1 MKCFLKVK
9 NCSYPVLSANIIHSY
24 KFKSINYR
32 QCNICGLQ
40 FQYPIK
46 KVEIKKIYD
55 QNYYNNYYTN
65 KVKNNLYNERKLQY
79 NLDKKIFL
87 KYFVD
92 KKNKSILDYG
102 CGNGEFLIKFK
113 SKKYGFEINQNIE
126 KMKKIEYITSK
137 QILKKKFDAI
147 FLRGVIEHIP
157 DFAIVIPRLI
167 NRLKKNGL
175 FFISA
180 TPNTKNVSFF
190 LNKKSFKLND
200 KAHLYHFD
208 YINLSI
214 FFLKNCLYNI
224 HTSLEY
230 WDTPYKKISYDYNI
244 QKKLLKS
251 FNYNKK
257 SNEIS
262 SPGVGNIMTLV
273 YKKMLK

>member
-1 MKCFLKVK
+1 MPPINAQNWAISWLLTQIF
-9 NCSYPVLSANIIHSY
+9 LSA
-24 KFKSINYR
+24 
-32 QCNICGLQ
+32 
-40 FQYPIK
+40 
-46 KVEIKKIYD
+46 
-55 QNYYNNYYTN
+55 TN
-65 KVKNNLYNERKLQY
+65 K
-79 NLDKKIFL
+79 
-87 KYFVD
+87 
-92 KKNKSILDYG
+92 
-102 CGNGEFLIKFK
+102 
-113 SKKYGFEINQNIE
+113 
-126 KMKKIEYITSK
+126 T
-137 QILKKKFDAI
+137 
-147 FLRGVIEHIP
+147 
-157 DFAIVIPRLI
+157 IVS
-167 NRLKKNGL
+167 
-175 FFISA
+175 ISA
-180 TPNTKNVSFF
+180 TPNTKNVYFF